1 MTEGGF
7 KDKNIISITGKKKR
21 ERERERERSHS
32 IQWEKTVQS
41 HSREEE
47 NVANAGSED
56 MFMWLIN
63 GVTAGVMLNFMST

>member
-7 KDKNIISITGKKKR
+7 KDKNIISITEKKK
-21 ERERERERSHS
+21 ERERERSHS

-41 HSREEE
+41 HSREQE

>member
-7 KDKNIISITGKKKR
+7 KDKNIISITEKKK
-21 ERERERERSHS
+21 RERERERSHS

-41 HSREEE
+41 HSREQE